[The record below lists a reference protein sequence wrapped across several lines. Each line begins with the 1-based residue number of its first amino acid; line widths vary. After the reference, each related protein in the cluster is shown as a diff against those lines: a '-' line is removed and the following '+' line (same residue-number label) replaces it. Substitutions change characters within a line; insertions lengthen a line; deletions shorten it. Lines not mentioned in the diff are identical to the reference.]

1 MAGGLR
7 LSGGWSGLRSE
18 KDAVGGNLGD
28 ADWTSPG
35 LSLPNNFAA
44 RTMPAISALPKEE
57 RANAIQTILSESL
70 EDRSVASILE
80 MRDEVAQ
87 QFDAGIPIIP
97 SALDLIDGQLAWREI
112 TGAACWR

>member
-7 LSGGWSGLRSE
+7 LSGGWSGSRSE
-18 KDAVGGNLGD
+18 NDAAGGNLGD

-57 RANAIQTILSESL
+57 RANAIQTILSERL

-87 QFDAGIPIIP
+87 QFGAGIPIIP